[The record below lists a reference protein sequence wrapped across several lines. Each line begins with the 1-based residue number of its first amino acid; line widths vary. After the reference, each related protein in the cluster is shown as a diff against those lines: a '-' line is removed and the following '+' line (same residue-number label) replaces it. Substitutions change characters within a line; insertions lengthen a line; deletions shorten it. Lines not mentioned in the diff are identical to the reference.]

1 MQQNYHQSLLQRPR
15 RLFSKR
21 PPPKRESV
29 PAKPLAAT
37 TPPVEQAIRPQARI
51 RLRKAAC
58 GDHPPVLASDRPPQ
72 ARIRLRKAACGDHPP
87 VEQATSPPKRESVPA
102 KPLAAT
108 TRRLSKRPARL
119 SPLVARLLFR
129 LCCSSREKSLAP
141 TEALSSVLISV
152 ISPSHRV
159 QNRGLP
165 VSPFPRMAC

>member
-58 GDHPPVLASDRPPQ
+58 GDHPPV
-72 ARIRLRKAACGDHPP
+72 
-87 VEQATSPPKRESVPA
+87 EQATSPPKRESVSA

-108 TRRLSKRPARL
+108 TPRLSKRLARL

>member
-1 MQQNYHQSLLQRPR
+1 MQQNYHQSLLQRP
-15 RLFSKR
+15 
-21 PPPKRESV
+21 
-29 PAKPLAAT
+29 PACLASDY
-37 TPPVEQAIRPQARI
+37 PSQARI
-51 RLRKAAC
+51 RPRKAAC
-58 GDHPPVLASDRPPQ
+58 GDHPACLASDHPPQ

-87 VEQATSPPKRESVPA
+87 VEQATSPPKRESVSA

-108 TRRLSKRPARL
+108 TRRLSKQPARL

>member
-21 PPPKRESV
+21 LSLPSANPS
-29 PAKPLAAT
+29 
-37 TPPVEQAIRPQARI
+37 PQS
-51 RLRKAAC
+51 RLRR
-58 GDHPPVLASDRPPQ
+58 PPRRFSKRPSPQ

>member
-1 MQQNYHQSLLQRPR
+1 MLTHHFELLPIKSTAKIRNKPIPPLQLLLHYLTLSNKCNKNESKCNKIIIKASCSDPAACLASDYPSQARIRPR
-15 RLFSKR
+15 KAACGD
-21 PPPKRESV
+21 PPPVEQATIPPKRESV
-29 PAKPLAAT
+29 
-37 TPPVEQAIRPQARI
+37 
-51 RLRKAAC
+51 
-58 GDHPPVLASDRPPQ
+58 S
-72 ARIRLRKAACGDHPP
+72 
-87 VEQATSPPKRESVPA
+87 A

-108 TRRLSKRPARL
+108 TRRLSKRPTRL